1 MEKAAEK
8 KTFKQKVSDEM
19 KIWKETF
26 KNLKKDLS
34 EDPEKAGTFIAGA
47 LSLVGGLI
55 GIGISLARNS
65 NDENRIE
72 DDFVGSYWNLDIDVT
87 NQQLLE
93 LNQLMIDEGI
103 SKGEALN
110 RLGWLKEEKKRK

>member
-1 MEKAAEK
+1 MKNKTEK
-8 KTFKQKVSDEM
+8 KTFKQKISEEVQ
-19 KIWKETF
+19 IWKQTF
-26 KNLKKDLS
+26 KNLKTELS
-34 EDPEKAGTFIAGA
+34 KDPEKAGTFIAGA
-47 LSLVGGLI
+47 ISLISGLI
-55 GIGISLARNS
+55 FVGSSLARNG
-65 NDENRIE
+65 NEENRIE